1 MKFECPKCEQRL
13 QCDDTAA
20 GMVVKCPGCGTRIT
34 VPEAPAAP
42 PTQTK
47 RVVKKPRSTSS
58 GRRPAPTASRGSRQ
72 KRKWTDSTNVSA
84 LGCLAIGAGFTLGFY
99 LLVLPMRRLYLG
111 ELFLNRGWVPY
122 VLVLLVGWIIGFL
135 ILKSRK
141 LSSQKN
147 ALLLDLLPSSVS
159 EEIDAETVDAFIAH
173 VDRVPNRLR
182 DSFMIKRIKKGLEHF
197 AVRHSNP
204 EVASLMMSQSEI
216 DAGAVHSSYSLA
228 KVVIW
233 AIPIL
238 GFIGTV
244 LGISAAVGGFSGAL
258 DSAQD
263 VEVLKQSLNGVTSG
277 LSTAFDTTLVALV
290 MSLMASFPVSM
301 MQKRE
306 EDFLGQVDEYCT
318 ENLIK
323 RLNDAGGLADVAG
336 HTNVMMQALGN
347 AMSQNQGELL
357 EGLVAAQDRL
367 SDVHAQQ
374 VEYYQSVNASMDSQT
389 LEHTQRL
396 EAQLNKIGK
405 AMQSTLTEMTQ
416 KVNALVE
423 SQVKASTKT
432 SREHQ
437 TNVEALVQRLSE
449 PVDKSVSLYTE
460 GLTEGLG
467 RLNQVLGELGEKQ
480 VIIQQQPRR
489 GLFGR
494 RKDK

>member
-1 MKFECPKCEQRL
+1 
-13 QCDDTAA
+13 
-20 GMVVKCPGCGTRIT
+20 
-34 VPEAPAAP
+34 
-42 PTQTK
+42 
-47 RVVKKPRSTSS
+47 
-58 GRRPAPTASRGSRQ
+58 
-72 KRKWTDSTNVSA
+72 
-84 LGCLAIGAGFTLGFY
+84 LGCLAIGAGVTLVFY
-99 LLVLPMRRLYLG
+99 LLVLPLHRTYLG

-122 VLVLLVGWIIGFL
+122 VLVLLVGWIVGFL

-141 LSSQKN
+141 LASQKN
-147 ALLLDLLPSSVS
+147 ALLLDLLPSSVA
-159 EEIDAETVDAFIAH
+159 EEIDDETVEEFIAH
-173 VDRVPNRLR
+173 VGRVPNRLR

-216 DAGAVHSSYSLA
+216 DAGAVHSSYSVA

-258 DSAQD
+258 DQAQD
-263 VEVLKQSLNGVTSG
+263 IEVLKQSLSGVTSG
-277 LSTAFDTTLVALV
+277 LATAFDTTLVALV
-290 MSLMASFPVSM
+290 LSLMASFPVSM

-323 RLNDAGGLADVAG
+323 RLNDAGGVADVAG
-336 HTNVMMQALGN
+336 HTQVMMQALGT

-357 EGLVAAQDRL
+357 EGLVEAQDRL
-367 SDVHAQQ
+367 SEVHAQQ
-374 VEYYQSVNASMDSQT
+374 VEYYQAVNTSMDSQT
-389 LEHTQRL
+389 AQHSQRL
-396 EAQLNKIGK
+396 GEQLSEIGE
-405 AMQSTLTEMTQ
+405 AMQSALTEMTQ

-423 SQVKASTKT
+423 SQVKASTET
-432 SREHQ
+432 SQAHQ
-437 TNVEALVQRLSE
+437 ANVEALVKRLSE
-449 PVDKSVSLYTE
+449 PVEKSVSLYTE

-467 RLNQVLGELGEKQ
+467 RLNQVLSELGEKQ

-494 RKDK
+494 RKEK